1 MHVCLTLISWDH
13 VPINLSMCMLQM
25 KTQVLALLE
34 SEQASAA
41 AVAAQSQ
48 QLAAAQHAK
57 LTQTLYA
64 AQLRAQADQQ
74 TKQRYSIRLC
84 S

>member
-34 SEQASAA
+34 SEQRNAA
-41 AVAAQSQ
+41 ALLAQSQ
-48 QLAAAQHAK
+48 QLQATQQQK
-57 LTQTLYA
+57 LAQTLYA
-64 AQLRAQADQQ
+64 AQLRAQAEQQ
-74 TKQRYSIRLC
+74 TAQR
-84 S
+84 